1 MKIAWF
7 CIPAHGHTNPTLG
20 LVKALTEAGHQVW
33 YFSFEEFREKIEG
46 AGATFIGC
54 DGYDFEMEDKG
65 NADRVGKDK
74 VYATELLV
82 SSTLALDEM
91 TARMIDEIKPDIV
104 VSDSV
109 AFWGKLAAMKHG
121 LPYVSS
127 TTTFAFNRYSAKYMQ
142 ESVWDIARMLIA
154 MPRINKQIK
163 RLREKGYPVK
173 SILDIVQNDNDTNTI
188 VYTSRYFQPCSET
201 FSDKYHFI
209 GPSIRPITKPVEK
222 TAVGPTGTSI
232 TKLLGEKLDPPT
244 EKDKK
249 SLPVPGEGE
258 AFSAVLHP
266 AYLKKADINTFSVD
280 RSSDDFKELFKS
292 IERFGVKDPVLARF
306 NKDGDLEIL
315 SGQRRHLIASELN
328 YPVPTIIQQLDDDDA
343 RILVADGNLHREHIS
358 TYDLS
363 RALRMKADSMKR
375 KAGRKLR
382 GVKGGPET
390 DELIAKEMGMSTMKL
405 NRLMK
410 LSEATQQICD
420 LVDDGTIA
428 VSIAYNIAFL
438 QPKHQDMVAD
448 MIGINVKV
456 NNENTTN
463 LKKIAARYPRYTF
476 CRHFCVT

>member
-222 TAVGPTGTSI
+222 TADQTVYISMGTANQNREFYRNCISVLASTGWQVIISMGTNTDRLENLPENIQVYESVDQMAVLSI
-232 TKLLGEKLDPPT
+232 ADVFITHCGMNSASEGLYFGVPLVLFPQTPEQDAVARRTEELSAGVRLKSIS
-244 EKDKK
+244 EKDILDALNQVLNDPKYK
-249 SLPVPGEGE
+249 EGAAKVSGSFKACGGSAEARCFLESL
-258 AFSAVLHP
+258 S
-266 AYLKKADINTFSVD
+266 N
-280 RSSDDFKELFKS
+280 
-292 IERFGVKDPVLARF
+292 
-306 NKDGDLEIL
+306 
-315 SGQRRHLIASELN
+315 
-328 YPVPTIIQQLDDDDA
+328 
-343 RILVADGNLHREHIS
+343 
-358 TYDLS
+358 
-363 RALRMKADSMKR
+363 
-375 KAGRKLR
+375 
-382 GVKGGPET
+382 
-390 DELIAKEMGMSTMKL
+390 
-405 NRLMK
+405 
-410 LSEATQQICD
+410 
-420 LVDDGTIA
+420 
-428 VSIAYNIAFL
+428 
-438 QPKHQDMVAD
+438 
-448 MIGINVKV
+448 
-456 NNENTTN
+456 
-463 LKKIAARYPRYTF
+463 
-476 CRHFCVT
+476 